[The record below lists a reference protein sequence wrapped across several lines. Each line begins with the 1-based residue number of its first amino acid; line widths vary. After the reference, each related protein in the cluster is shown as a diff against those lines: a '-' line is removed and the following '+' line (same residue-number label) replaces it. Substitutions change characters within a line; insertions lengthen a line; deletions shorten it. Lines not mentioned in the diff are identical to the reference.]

1 MKGEMNIMKKMS
13 KKLYVVLAVVLCIG
27 IAFVVCIT
35 PSDASDGKIPK
46 QVNQQNTP
54 EEVSQQKEK
63 SEDYRQDNGEEVVL
77 VSESEKSAQT
87 ADKVKKTPPK
97 DTEKEVVNDSGKSTD
112 KAQQSNTTDKKDHET
127 SKEKDEIKETVTHTH
142 KWEPVYAQ
150 KKIEKTRQVAW
161 TKCYACGADMT
172 GNISHIDQHLLNH
185 ETNVHYGTEYRIEVY
200 YETESYISGYKCSC
214 GKTK

>member
-1 MKGEMNIMKKMS
+1 MRKMS
-13 KKLYVVLAVVLCIG
+13 KKLYVALAVVLCIG

-46 QVNQQNTP
+46 QVIQQNTP

-97 DTEKEVVNDSGKSTD
+97 DTEKEVVLLCCALSVLFPESL
-112 KAQQSNTTDKKDHET
+112 TTSFSVSFGGVFLT
-127 SKEKDEIKETVTHTH
+127 LSAV
-142 KWEPVYAQ
+142 
-150 KKIEKTRQVAW
+150 
-161 TKCYACGADMT
+161 
-172 GNISHIDQHLLNH
+172 
-185 ETNVHYGTEYRIEVY
+185 
-200 YETESYISGYKCSC
+200 
-214 GKTK
+214 